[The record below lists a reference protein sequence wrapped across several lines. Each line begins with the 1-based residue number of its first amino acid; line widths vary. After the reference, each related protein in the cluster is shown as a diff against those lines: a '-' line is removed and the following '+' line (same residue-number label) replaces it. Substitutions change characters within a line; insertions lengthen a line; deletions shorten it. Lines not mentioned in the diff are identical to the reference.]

1 MGKYDDII
9 HLPHKQSES
18 RAHMSN
24 RDRAAQFSPFAALSG
39 HSEAMEE
46 TARLTDGRI
55 VLSEYEAQLLNER
68 LMELVENPKQTVRV
82 TYFVPDEKKQGGRY
96 VSEVK
101 TVRAV
106 NLAERAML
114 FEDRSEVSLDDIV
127 GVEMTGK
134 KKRISVNDLGR
145 ANGKACHS
153 DFYPR
158 ALPCCHPAYMI
169 CSDLVCSKSG
179 SVNAMYN

>member
-9 HLPHKQSES
+9 HLPHKQSET

-68 LMELVENPKQTVRV
+68 LMERVENPKQTVRV

-127 GVEMTGK
+127 GVEIWARK
-134 KKRISVNDLGR
+134 IRIPSRFV
-145 ANGKACHS
+145 
-153 DFYPR
+153 PR
-158 ALPCCHPAYMI
+158 AKTA
-169 CSDLVCSKSG
+169 
-179 SVNAMYN
+179 